1 MKFFDRLEEKF
12 GRFAIKNL
20 TLYLVILNI
29 AGFILLY
36 TNPAF
41 YYLHLSLDMERI
53 FAGEVW
59 RLFTFMIY
67 PSTDSILLLFLEM
80 FILYSL
86 GNTLERLWGRFY
98 YNLYIFL
105 GMFFLVIAALA
116 IYLINGSVLWLTPS
130 NMYMTLLLAFAMTL
144 PDMQFLLYFIIPI
157 KAKYLAIFYVGI
169 MVYEF
174 IRSNWTGRIAVI
186 ASFANAIIF
195 FLMIKNPAKRA
206 GVPQAPVRHEG
217 PRRGPPGRA
226 PAADERHA
234 PYLLGLRPD
243 RKGRS
248 ESGIPLLQQV
258 QREPGI
264 LPGPSV
270 HACACDGRRGR
281 DVLRT
286 VRPQAA
292 VFP

>member
-130 NMYMTLLLAFAMTL
+130 NLYMTLLLAFAMTL

-195 FLMIKNPAKRA
+195 FLMIKNPAKRVRQAYRKHQFDTKVRDAARRAEHMRPMSGTRHVCSVCGRTEKDDPNLEFRYCSKCSGNREYCQDHLYTHVHVTEDGA
-206 GVPQAPVRHEG
+206 G
-217 PRRGPPGRA
+217 
-226 PAADERHA
+226 
-234 PYLLGLRPD
+234 
-243 RKGRS
+243 
-248 ESGIPLLQQV
+248 
-258 QREPGI
+258 
-264 LPGPSV
+264 
-270 HACACDGRRGR
+270 
-281 DVLRT
+281 T
-286 VRPQAA
+286 N
-292 VFP
+292 

>member
-67 PSTDSILLLFLEM
+67 PSTNSILLLFLEM

-116 IYLINGSVLWLTPS
+116 IYLISGDVMWLTPS
-130 NMYMTLLLAFAMTL
+130 NLYMTLLLAFAMTL

-169 MVYEF
+169 MAYEF
-174 IRSNWTGRIAVI
+174 IRSDWTGRIAVI

-195 FLMIKNPAKRA
+195 FLMIKNPAKR
-206 GVPQAPVRHEG
+206 VRQAYRKHQFDAKVRDAA
-217 PRRGPPGRA
+217 RRAEHMRPMSGTRHVCSVCGRTEKDD
-226 PAADERHA
+226 PNLEFR
-234 PYLLGLRPD
+234 YCS
-243 RKGRS
+243 KC
-248 ESGIPLLQQV
+248 SGN
-258 QREPGI
+258 REYCQDH
-264 LPGPSV
+264 LYTHV
-270 HACACDGRRGR
+270 HVTEDGGG
-281 DVLRT
+281 T
-286 VRPQAA
+286 Y
-292 VFP
+292 